1 MSVFNDGLPL
11 ESLPPVI
18 AQIAAVIGVA
28 PTEALIKNYSGFDL
42 YIPKTIPDD
51 HGIAIAIG
59 PEAARLLSDEFGGRQ
74 IKIARCEAARRH
86 TRDLEIAE
94 MRTIRKWKLHIIAQ
108 QTGLTISRV
117 CRILQEQNGNPS

>member
-18 AQIAAVIGVA
+18 AQIAAAIGID
-28 PTEALIKNYSGFDL
+28 PTEALIKHYSGFDL

-59 PEAARLLSDEFGGRQ
+59 HEAAKLLSDEFGGRQ

-86 TRDLEIAE
+86 TRDIEIFE
-94 MRTIRKWKLHIIAQ
+94 LRTVRKWKLHLIAR
-108 QTGLTISRV
+108 QTGLTISRI
-117 CRILQEQNGNPS
+117 CRILQEQNGNAG